1 MKTVEVLSLPPS
13 IDPFG
18 HVYWEIIGSCNGL
31 LCVVVDPASSRSPC
45 SLWLWNPE
53 IREVREVPQTTND
66 YWDKCQFGF
75 GYSSVLSDH
84 KIVRFCHKQ
93 GRRKKEDAIW
103 GYDIKVEVFSLNTS
117 SWKELESGASQN
129 TEIIFP
135 TISGSADGTIVWL
148 GRQDHCPVVVSF
160 TIVTEVFTF
169 TPIPFAR
176 HHLYYRICLGVYDNK
191 FVIFW
196 NRRSSCLID
205 MCVLEEVASESGKSL
220 CCTEEDT
227 IISFSFALKPLS
239 IWRNEIVCFDE
250 RKVEGQPRYFLKLFN
265 LTTRKWKE
273 FHNFSAGRES
283 WCYGFNYKRSLV
295 SVCNIQ
301 VE

>member
-1 MKTVEVLSLPPS
+1 MKASEGDKNFLPIEIIINVLKRLPAKSIVRFRCVCKDWKNLFKTPSFIADHIHHSHHENPFLLLHEHNLQQRRLSLRLLNHEMKTVEVLSLPPS

-75 GYSSVLSDH
+75 GYSSVLSDY

-93 GRRKKEDAIW
+93 GRIKKEDAIW

-135 TISGSADGTIVWL
+135 
-148 GRQDHCPVVVSF
+148 
-160 TIVTEVFTF
+160 
-169 TPIPFAR
+169 
-176 HHLYYRICLGVYDNK
+176 
-191 FVIFW
+191 
-196 NRRSSCLID
+196 
-205 MCVLEEVASESGKSL
+205 
-220 CCTEEDT
+220 
-227 IISFSFALKPLS
+227 
-239 IWRNEIVCFDE
+239 
-250 RKVEGQPRYFLKLFN
+250 
-265 LTTRKWKE
+265 
-273 FHNFSAGRES
+273 
-283 WCYGFNYKRSLV
+283 NYQWQ
-295 SVCNIQ
+295 C
-301 VE
+301 